1 MAKYLIVASY
11 TADGLKGVL
20 GKGGT
25 ARQEAV
31 AKSVADLGGTLESFH
46 FAFGG
51 EDAYVVVDIPDNV
64 AAAALSMAVGATG
77 MASCRTIVLLTPA
90 EVDRAAKM
98 SISYTPP
105 GS

>member
-11 TADGLKGVL
+11 TAEGLKGVL
-20 GKGGT
+20 GKGGS

-31 AKSVADLGGTLESFH
+31 AASVAGLGGTLESFH
-46 FAFGG
+46 FGFGG
-51 EDAYVVVDIPDNV
+51 DDAYVIIDVADNV
-64 AAAALSMAVGATG
+64 TAAALSMAVGASG

-90 EVDRAAKM
+90 EVDRAAQV
-98 SISYTPP
+98 SVSYRAP